1 MTLLA
6 RDNGQ
11 DPGSG
16 WTALH
21 FACLRGNVE
30 IVKELLKFNADVNTK
45 DQDGDTALKYALCN
59 GSEAKAC
66 ARQLARVIK
75 ENKQREAAGTKPA

>member
-1 MTLLA
+1 MLA
-6 RDNGQ
+6 AQQED
-11 DPGSG
+11 
-16 WTALH
+16 L
-21 FACLRGNVE
+21 ACVQ
-30 IVKELLKFNADVNTK
+30 ELLKFNADVNTK

-66 ARQLARVIK
+66 ARQLARVFK